1 MKKQKLYTEKALLQ
15 ADNEYKKIG
24 GTFHKYYKDGFTP
37 VYVFTAAGY
46 KTTVFT
52 YYGANYTTEEIQ
64 LYKVRQYNETP
75 KKYK

>member
-1 MKKQKLYTEKALLQ
+1 MKRQKLYTEKALFQ
-15 ADNEYKKIG
+15 ADEAYKKIG
-24 GTFHKYYKDGFTP
+24 GTFHKFYKDNFIP
-37 VYVFTAAGY
+37 VYVFTANGY